1 MFGLIRLVLFTGLA
15 FVAGVLFERSDQR
28 NECPGTYRAG
38 ICYVTELPD
47 V

>member
-1 MFGLIRLVLFTGLA
+1 MFGLVRLVLFTGLA

-28 NECPGTYRAG
+28 NECPGTFRAG
-38 ICYVTELPD
+38 ICYVTEAPD